1 MFAPTSLLR
10 ILLLLSLLAS
20 TALSARAMGASD
32 VDKVNA
38 SLKRAEANL
47 QLVEGSIGHLTAPP
61 KGSAA
66 KLSRVR
72 LDQALPDLQAAGKLV
87 AGITAVALAFL
98 LFAKT
103 NPPAT
108 SDDDVVAE
116 AEAGE

>member
-1 MFAPTSLLR
+1 M
-10 ILLLLSLLAS
+10 I
-20 TALSARAMGASD
+20 
-32 VDKVNA
+32 
-38 SLKRAEANL
+38 
-47 QLVEGSIGHLTAPP
+47 
-61 KGSAA
+61 
-66 KLSRVR
+66 
-72 LDQALPDLQAAGKLV
+72 AGKLV